1 MEVRSDI
8 ELLVLHALRLKSLVD
23 TPAVAE
29 VVGADVDTVGASLE
43 VLAAADLVRRRDG
56 ARAGWMLTRDGRAD
70 GQRRLAVELEA
81 SGVRD
86 RVAASYRGFLDLNTR
101 FLSVCTDW
109 QVRDVDAQVLNDHSD
124 PAYDASVVARL
135 GEIHAAVR
143 PICDDLADALAR
155 YSRYGPAL
163 DEAYRRVSSG
173 DVDWFTKPMI
183 DSYHTVWFELH
194 EDLLSTLG
202 VERATEGH

>member
-8 ELLVLHALRLKSLVD
+8 ELLVLQALRLKSLVD
-23 TPAVAE
+23 THAVAE
-29 VVGADVDTVGASLE
+29 VVGADEAVVASSLE
-43 VLAAADLVRRRDG
+43 ALAEVGLVRRRDG

-70 GQRRLAVELEA
+70 GQRRLADELDA
-81 SGVRD
+81 SGARD
-86 RVAASYRGFLDLNTR
+86 LVSAAYRRFLDLNAE

-109 QVRDVDAQVLNDHSD
+109 QVRDVDAQVLNDHAD
-124 PAYDASVVARL
+124 PDYDTAVVARL
-135 GEIHAAVR
+135 GEIHEAVR
-143 PICDDLADALAR
+143 PVCGDLADALAR
-155 YSRYGPAL
+155 FARYGPAL

-173 DVDWFTKPMI
+173 DTDWFTKPMI